1 MTKRLSAQK
10 IVCQKYL
17 SVLKMR
23 CMKRE
28 EAALFFGNLV
38 LLGRALGISPSA
50 ISQWPET
57 LTIRQQDEVIGAAIR
72 LNKITPEQAR
82 ELCNERQGN
91 ERGASD
97 AH

>member
-1 MTKRLSAQK
+1 MQ
-10 IVCQKYL
+10 
-17 SVLKMR
+17 

-72 LNKITPEQAR
+72 LNKITPEQAK
-82 ELCNERQGN
+82 ELITNERQGD
-91 ERGASD
+91 ERSASD

>member
-1 MTKRLSAQK
+1 
-10 IVCQKYL
+10 
-17 SVLKMR
+17 MR

-72 LNKITPEQAR
+72 LNKITPEQAK
-82 ELCNERQGN
+82 ELITNERQRH
-91 ERGASD
+91 ERSQSSAN
-97 AH
+97 

>member
-1 MTKRLSAQK
+1 MNKKTAISLFGSG
-10 IVCQKYL
+10 
-17 SVLKMR
+17 
-23 CMKRE
+23 
-28 EAALFFGNLV
+28 AA
-38 LLGRALGISPSA
+38 LGRALGISRTA
-50 ISQWPET
+50 IGFWPET

-82 ELCNERQGN
+82 ELCNERQGD

>member
-1 MTKRLSAQK
+1 MNKKTAISLFGSG
-10 IVCQKYL
+10 
-17 SVLKMR
+17 
-23 CMKRE
+23 
-28 EAALFFGNLV
+28 AA
-38 LLGRALGISPSA
+38 LGRALGISRTA
-50 ISQWPET
+50 VGFWPEI

>member
-1 MTKRLSAQK
+1 
-10 IVCQKYL
+10 
-17 SVLKMR
+17 MR

-72 LNKITPEQAR
+72 LNKITPEQAK
-82 ELCNERQGN
+82 ELITNERQGN

>member
-1 MTKRLSAQK
+1 
-10 IVCQKYL
+10 
-17 SVLKMR
+17 
-23 CMKRE
+23 MKRD

-50 ISQWPET
+50 ISQWPKT

-72 LNKITPEQAR
+72 LGKITPEQAK